1 MRKLPEDPV
10 IDEVREVRHRIS
22 ERLGHDPKRIV
33 QHYIELQ
40 REHSGPVVEAPER
53 PEVLTES

>member
-1 MRKLPEDPV
+1 MTKLPEDPV

-22 ERLGHDPKRIV
+22 ERLGHDPKRLV

-40 REHSGPVVEAPER
+40 REHRGPVIDAPER
-53 PEVLTES
+53 PKALTDS